1 MLSPSLGLGKSQ
13 TQNQI
18 HKSIPVENL
27 QMQNVDNKTFLP
39 LAVRF
44 KLEIAKLGLLHR
56 FFSVLNISNETDP
69 FSMNKRMQ

>member
-27 QMQNVDNKTFLP
+27 QMQNVDNLP

-44 KLEIAKLGLLHR
+44 KLEIAKLGPLHG
-56 FFSVLNISNETDP
+56 FFSVLNISNET
-69 FSMNKRMQ
+69 